1 VRHLLEQ
8 AWSVQS
14 HFDCA
19 TALARHTF
27 LLEISIEMR
36 RRSLAVFVFLMAVA
50 VIPVLKLVENS
61 FGTSSADGGQR
72 SYSDEKAGPVAARE
86 IAFAGGPAR
95 GGKSRTGSLT
105 RLQSIR
111 IGEYAYHIS
120 GLLTPEQSLVRV
132 GDYVVTVGGTA
143 GGIAYDCYER
153 ARVYRIRA
161 DGTLSLARVLS
172 AAARTLALRDNR
184 IYSICFDPDPLID
197 EKSCVGGLLN
207 THLEVFEF
215 SSSDGQFRRLM
226 KRKPPVSYTRF
237 LRGLALPSE
246 GIAMVETLRPGNSVT
261 ATVDLISNSGD
272 KLLARHR
279 FKKRSLAEELRM
291 PTGEILSLSGN
302 SRFLAARTISGRI
315 LFLDSGASLKPK
327 GELKLIGIGAIM
339 LDGSTLF
346 VYKNRGVLE
355 AYDVSNPG
363 APVVLWSR
371 SIPRVPNVKGIV
383 LDGERVLVHGSGLTE
398 IWLNDSRPPT
408 YFRVN
413 YAWTT
418 LECVIPNG
426 DLIYAFN
433 GAASVSKLMVLRMI
447 RPD

>member
-1 VRHLLEQ
+1 
-8 AWSVQS
+8 
-14 HFDCA
+14 
-19 TALARHTF
+19 
-27 LLEISIEMR
+27 
-36 RRSLAVFVFLMAVA
+36 MAVA
-50 VIPVLKLVENS
+50 VIPVLKLVGHS

-72 SYSDEKAGPVAARE
+72 SYSDEQAGPVAARE
-86 IAFAGGPAR
+86 IAFAGGLAR
-95 GGKSRTGSLT
+95 GGKSRTGSLN
-105 RLQSIR
+105 RLQSIHL
-111 IGEYAYHIS
+111 GGYAGH
-120 GLLTPEQSLVRV
+120 LWDLATPEQSLVRV
-132 GDYVVTVGGTA
+132 GGYVVTVGGTDSGLA
-143 GGIAYDCYER
+143 WGCYQR
-153 ARVYRIRA
+153 GRIYRIRP
-161 DGTLSLARVLS
+161 DGTLRFVRELS
-172 AAARTLALRDNR
+172 AQAKTLAVRDNR
-184 IYSICFDPDPLID
+184 IYSISYDRALR
-197 EKSCVGGLLN
+197 EESCVGDVGGLIN

-215 SSSDGQFRRLM
+215 SSADGQFQRLV
-226 KRKPPVSYTRF
+226 KKKPPLSYTRF
-237 LRGLALPSE
+237 LRALTLPSE
-246 GIAMVETLRPGNSVT
+246 GIAMLETLRPGNSET
-261 ATVDLISNSGD
+261 DTVNLLSNNAD
-272 KLLARHR
+272 QLLARHR
-279 FKKRSLAEELRM
+279 FKKRPL
-291 PTGEILSLSGN
+291 GEYPWVRTREVLSLSGN

-315 LFLDSGASLKPK
+315 LFLDSADSLKPK

-371 SIPRVPNVKGIV
+371 PIPRVTNVKGIV